1 MSTPPAGT
9 TKKGMFSR
17 NDYLAPLPL
26 RNHKK
31 PAFLRVF
38 AAFKGGP

>member
-1 MSTPPAGT
+1 MSAPTAGT

-31 PAFLRVF
+31 PAFLRVS
-38 AAFKGGP
+38 AALKDGP